1 MFFQVWKQSHLK
13 KVSVFSGS
21 YQSESRRTDLI
32 GSSLIASNHLS
43 LSSDSR
49 RASNRKH
56 FGRNIDMP
64 PGERERERETEDLWE
79 KLIYF
84 TLWKLSKAQFNLSQS
99 LRRFLV
105 YTDADLLFFLNHNS
119 MHFTHGR
126 NIYLYFFSLYFNW
139 KLYFGCFVFADLLYC
154 FHSNYIFPFLRKVW
168 EDTAFAPWSYSY
180 SLSLKSGVSWEKGC
194 FGVSQIHLNLQ
205 SCSPWMHLKS
215 F

>member
-1 MFFQVWKQSHLK
+1 M
-13 KVSVFSGS
+13 
-21 YQSESRRTDLI
+21 EAI
-32 GSSLIASNHLS
+32 S
-43 LSSDSR
+43 LSPDGQIWSALLLLPPTIFHSALTAGEPVTGNTLAGTLTCP
-49 RASNRKH
+49 RA
-56 FGRNIDMP
+56 
-64 PGERERERETEDLWE
+64 RERERETEDLWE